1 MLALS
6 CAQIFLLTTTARDHS
21 HQLSMDDDALPHR
34 TRSKRSSRIAP
45 INTTSPLDEHSTS
58 PSHHSADP
66 ISARSSFQSHGRALS
81 TTADA
86 VAGLPRS
93 NRFSLSFP
101 VQASDARSPS
111 RFSFPL
117 AQDTIPESSAAPTG
131 PTDTSFLTAI
141 ATQERRV
148 LELKEELHRAE
159 ADLNALKKQW
169 AKHEANKKRHDVKQ
183 VTKLQDLP
191 MFTDLPNE
199 AQPGDPH
206 GSSAWMHQE
215 MERRKAL
222 MNLTRSSS
230 RTVFKGSRH
239 ARTLSLLAPATSSVP
254 RDGTPTP
261 RQLLPQR
268 SESLHAQ
275 TSTTSLD
282 GKTRPPLLSRSSTT
296 GDLTDEVAN
305 HATAAINLQDA
316 SLDGD
321 LLIRTGK
328 KMATDL
334 KDGFWTFFEDLRQA
348 TVGEDATVIPP
359 PHLRRQSS
367 AQTVKLAKKQAS
379 RSSLR
384 QTSKDRSIGNRKGDK
399 AAKGTSP
406 ARKQAATKK
415 TTPSP
420 LPDLADPSFWSEHG
434 IAQTSPKLVKKT
446 SGRRLQ
452 ETQRHAKVPSVAS
465 SDAWDTWDN
474 DSPQPASSEPESR
487 SSSAASESATIP
499 STVSNTTSPRTS
511 TDKDLRKD
519 PIPWPALGKIGP
531 ATLRRTA
538 SHLMSEWER
547 SLTPDPGQEFTG
559 QHDYLGLGEQALPRP
574 STSPKPSIVGHE
586 DKERRGKVD

>member
-1 MLALS
+1 M
-6 CAQIFLLTTTARDHS
+6 
-21 HQLSMDDDALPHR
+21 SMDDGAVPHR
-34 TRSKRSSRIAP
+34 TRSKRLSRIAP
-45 INTTSPLDEHSTS
+45 INTTCLPLEHPPSP
-58 PSHHSADP
+58 PHHSAE
-66 ISARSSFQSHGRALS
+66 SVGGRSSFQSHSRTLS
-81 TTADA
+81 ATTESA
-86 VAGLPRS
+86 AGFPRS

-101 VQASDARSPS
+101 VQHTDAKSPTRSS
-111 RFSFPL
+111 LSL
-117 AQDTIPESSAAPTG
+117 AQDVIPESSAAPTG
-131 PTDTSFLTAI
+131 STDTTFLTAI

-159 ADLNALKKQW
+159 ADLNALKRQW
-169 AKHEANKKRHDVKQ
+169 AKHEANKKRHDAKQ
-183 VTKLQDLP
+183 VTKLQNLP
-191 MFTDLPNE
+191 MFTDLPDEGEANE
-199 AQPGDPH
+199 RR

-239 ARTLSLLAPATSSVP
+239 TRTLSLLAPATSSMP

-261 RQLLPQR
+261 RQHLPQR
-268 SESLHAQ
+268 SESLRADVSSQ
-275 TSTTSLD
+275 SLD
-282 GKTRPPLLSRSSTT
+282 LKTRPPLLSRSSTT
-296 GDLTDEVAN
+296 GDLTAEVAN

-334 KDGFWTFFEDLRQA
+334 KDGLWTFFEDLRQA

-367 AQTVKLAKKQAS
+367 AQTVKLAKKQLS
-379 RSSLR
+379 KSSLK
-384 QTSKDRSIGNRKGDK
+384 QTSRDSSVGGRKEEK
-399 AAKGTSP
+399 NASGTSP
-406 ARKQAATKK
+406 ARRQPLAKK
-415 TTPSP
+415 SSQSL

-446 SGRRLQ
+446 SARRLREM
-452 ETQRHAKVPSVAS
+452 ETPAKAPSVAS
-465 SDAWDTWDN
+465 SEAWDTWEN
-474 DSPQPASSEPESR
+474 DSPQPTISDSGSR
-487 SSSAASESATIP
+487 SSSAASESTTIP

-511 TDKDLRKD
+511 TDKDIRKD
-519 PIPWPALGKIGP
+519 PIPWPALGKLGP

-559 QHDYLGLGEQALPRP
+559 QHDYLGLGDQALPRTNTP
-574 STSPKPSIVGHE
+574 PKPNLAGND